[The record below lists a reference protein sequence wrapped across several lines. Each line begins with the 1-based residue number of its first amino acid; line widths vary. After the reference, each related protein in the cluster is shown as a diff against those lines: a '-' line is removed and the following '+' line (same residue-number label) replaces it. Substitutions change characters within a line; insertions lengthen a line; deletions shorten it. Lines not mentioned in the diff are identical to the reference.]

1 MSLPP
6 ELKTF
11 TGRLLAVRGTDKAK
25 SLTSDVSRA
34 ITPETERYAYAYTVP
49 ATQELRRPAMA
60 TGATRALGMI
70 AKYRHSLNSSEA
82 LGACFAR
89 IPGVADGI
97 AERLSLLVDLD
108 VEQASQI
115 IEGLVSRADDARIG
129 INFYALV
136 ETLAF
141 WDTGDPDR
149 DLAHRS
155 RLLYDFYTRPSTPTK
170 KAV

>member
-1 MSLPP
+1 MSLPV
-6 ELKTF
+6 ELAAF
-11 TGRLLAVRGTDKAK
+11 TGRLLAVRESDKA
-25 SLTSDVSRA
+25 LTSDVARA

-49 ATQELRRPAMA
+49 ATTELHRREMA
-60 TGATRALGMI
+60 IGATRALGMV
-70 AKYRHSLNSSEA
+70 AKYRRSPNSTST

-89 IPGVADGI
+89 IPGVSEGI
-97 AERLSLLVDLD
+97 AERLALLVDLE
-108 VEQASQI
+108 VEQAAQV
-115 IEGLVSRADDARIG
+115 IEGLVSRADDARVG
-129 INFYALV
+129 INFYSLV

-155 RLLYDFYTRPSTPTK
+155 RLLYDFHTRPSAPTK